1 MNKSTTPM
9 GRLRP
14 LIFMVCAFCI
24 VLIMT
29 GCGTT
34 KPKCGTGIRMD
45 DGDNHFSYLAEVRT
59 KALDAD
65 IPDGFM
71 DVMADGDMFFTARVK

>member
-14 LIFMVCAFCI
+14 LIFMVCVFG
-24 VLIMT
+24 VLAMT

-45 DGDNHFSYLAEVRT
+45 DGDNHLSYLAEVRT
-59 KALDAD
+59 KALDAEVPDDAVSVLGNAD
-65 IPDGFM
+65 I
-71 DVMADGDMFFTARVK
+71 FFTARVK

>member
-14 LIFMVCAFCI
+14 LIFMVCVFG
-24 VLIMT
+24 VLVMT
-29 GCGTT
+29 GCGATQ
-34 KPKCGTGIRMD
+34 PKCGTGIRMD
-45 DGDNHFSYLAEVRT
+45 DGDNHYYYLAEVRT

-65 IPDGFM
+65 VPDDFM
-71 DVMADGDMFFTARVK
+71 DQLSAEGFYMVVSK